1 MITVL
6 LLILTY
12 FAFISLGLPDSLLG
26 VSWPM
31 IRQEWN
37 MALDAAGLV
46 ALFLTGSTI
55 ISAFLSGHIIKK
67 IGTGRVTFISCL
79 MTGLSLLGFSFAPSY
94 VWLLLLAIP
103 LGFGAG
109 SVDTALNNYVALHF
123 KAHHMNWLHS
133 FWGVGATLG
142 PVIMSGVLASGSSW
156 RYGYRYISYIQLMLA
171 LLLMVS
177 LPLWKKHASIVTNN
191 DESSLDSSGPTPS
204 TAKQSPFSIPGVKYA
219 FLIFLFYCSVEASVG
234 LWGSTYLINSKGIAI
249 ETAAFWVAM
258 YYGGI
263 TIGRFLSGFISFKF
277 TNNQMIT
284 GGMIIVV
291 IGTLL
296 LLSPIP
302 THLLLI
308 PLMLIGFGL
317 SPIFPAMIHETPVRF
332 GKEFSQIIIGY
343 QMGFAYVGIAT
354 LPPLL
359 GIAARKFSTDLIP
372 YFWVI
377 ATILMVIN
385 YILLMKLLKK
395 NKTISV

>member
-31 IRQEWN
+31 IQTEFN
-37 MALDAAGLV
+37 LGLDGASLIALI
-46 ALFLTGSTI
+46 LTSSTI

-67 IGTGRVTFISCL
+67 LGTGRVTFISCL
-79 MTGLSLLGFSFAPSY
+79 MTGLSLLGYSLAPSY
-94 VWLLLLAIP
+94 IWFLILALP

-142 PVIMSGVLASGSSW
+142 PIIMSSVLASGISW
-156 RYGYRYISYIQLMLA
+156 RFGYKYISYIQLFLA
-171 LLLMVS
+171 FLLFIS
-177 LPLWKKHASIVTNN
+177 LPLWKKHADHVTNAPTEEEDN
-191 DESSLDSSGPTPS
+191 QSLKSNNANLRPI
-204 TAKQSPFSIPGVKYA
+204 QIPGVKLA
-219 FLIFLFYCSVEASVG
+219 MLVFFFYCSIEASVG
-234 LWGSTYLINSKGIAI
+234 LWGSSYLINTKGIAVD
-249 ETAAFWVAM
+249 TAAFWVAM

-277 TNNQMIT
+277 NNNQMIT
-284 GGMIIVV
+284 GGLSIVFV
-291 IGTLL
+291 GTVLL
-296 LLSPIP
+296 LLPIP
-302 THLLLI
+302 NSLLI
-308 PLMLIGFGL
+308 LPLMLIGFGL
-317 SPIFPAMIHETPVRF
+317 SPIFPAMIHETPKRF
-332 GKEFSQIIIGY
+332 GSEHSQVIIGY

-359 GIAARKFSTDLIP
+359 GLLAKQFSTALIP
-372 YFWVI
+372 FYWVI
-377 ATILMVIN
+377 ASIIMVIC
-385 YILLMKLLKK
+385 YMSLMKIVTKE
-395 NKTISV
+395 

>member
-31 IRQEWN
+31 MQQEWSLG
-37 MALDAAGLV
+37 LDAAGLI
-46 ALFLTGSTI
+46 ALFLTSSTI
-55 ISAFLSGHIIKK
+55 ISAFLSGHIIKRL
-67 IGTGRVTFISCL
+67 GTGRVTFISCL
-79 MTGLSLLGFSFAPSY
+79 VTGLSLLGFSIAPSY
-94 VWLLLLAIP
+94 VWLLVLAIP

-142 PVIMSGVLASGSSW
+142 PVIMSSVLASGLSW
-156 RYGYRYISYIQLMLA
+156 RFGYQYISYIQLILA
-171 LLLMVS
+171 LLLFIS
-177 LPLWKKHASIVTNN
+177 LPLWKKHADHVSHNTKEEEDEIIKEHNN
-191 DESSLDSSGPTPS
+191 SNRKPI
-204 TAKQSPFSIPGVKYA
+204 QIPGVKLA
-219 FLIFLFYCSVEASVG
+219 MIMFFLYCSIEASVG
-234 LWGSTYLINSKGIAI
+234 LWGSSYLINSKGISI

-277 TNNQMIT
+277 NNHQMIS
-284 GGMIIVV
+284 GGLIIVV
-291 IGTLL
+291 IGTSLL
-296 LLSPIP
+296 LLPIP
-302 THLLLI
+302 SSFLI
-308 PLMLIGFGL
+308 APLMLIGFGL

-332 GKEFSQIIIGY
+332 GKDVSQIIIGY

-354 LPPLL
+354 MPPLL
-359 GIAARKFSTDLIP
+359 GLAAQNFSTDLIP
-372 YFWVI
+372 YYWVFASVMMI
-377 ATILMVIN
+377 IS
-385 YILLMKLLKK
+385 YFGLMKSLK
-395 NKTISV
+395 NKTI